1 MENIYNLQPHTQK
14 RVRKPQFSITIDAI
28 VKMQLEQF
36 CKVTGFNRSEA
47 IEAILANYFKPMLSE
62 VEKADG
68 KEDIE

>member
-1 MENIYNLQPHTQK
+1 MENIYNLQPHTK

-47 IEAILANYFKPMLSE
+47 IEAILANYFKPMLE

>member
-1 MENIYNLQPHTQK
+1 MENIYNLQPHTK

-47 IEAILANYFKPMLSE
+47 IEAILANYFKPMLE
-62 VEKADG
+62 VDKADG

>member
-14 RVRKPQFSITIDAI
+14 RLRKPQFSITIDAI

-62 VEKADG
+62 VEPDD

>member
-1 MENIYNLQPHTQK
+1 MENIYNLQPHTK

-62 VEKADG
+62 VEADA
-68 KEDIE
+68 KEDKQ